1 MIYCAGPARTDNRSY
16 TTRPKRKAEQ
26 EENENHCMAFLR
38 GKGYKNQKMCVQ
50 LYCKVLGDKI
60 NFEIGLYKLYQRS
73 ID

>member
-1 MIYCAGPARTDNRSY
+1 
-16 TTRPKRKAEQ
+16 
-26 EENENHCMAFLR
+26 MAFLR

-73 ID
+73 IDQVTWHTLHGWH